1 MNNKTSFDLPSFTDD
16 IVSTIPIH
24 HKQDCLSKLSKIKRL
39 IEESPDNLL
48 MRRTYVSMLKF
59 FDSNEKELLTVDTF
73 SKWADLSGELDLIS
87 PKEMELF
94 LTTINPLLLINF
106 SKAEEAKHERTL

>member
-16 IVSTIPIH
+16 IVSIIPIH
-24 HKQDCLSKLSKIKRL
+24 YKQDCLSKIKRL

-94 LTTINPLLLINF
+94 LTTINPFLLINF